1 MDTIFALSSGSPP
14 AGIAVVRVSGPDA
27 QHAALALAGSLPEPR
42 RAALRTLSGPD
53 GGELDRAV
61 ILWFDGPNTATGHDI
76 VEFHL
81 HGGRA
86 VVAAVERALSVVPG
100 LRAAEAGEFTRQ
112 ALISGRIDLTEAEG
126 LGDLLEAET
135 ETARRA
141 ALQTSGGSVR
151 RLTEDWTSTVL
162 GIAAQVEAMLDHA
175 DEDDVAVAA
184 SEDIARQCEAIASQM
199 TEALDQPSVERLKD
213 GIHVVL
219 AGPPN
224 AGKSTLL
231 NRVVDRE
238 VAIVSPIAGTTRDR
252 IEASIQRNGIAY
264 VFSDTAGLAIETD
277 DPIEAIGIARAR
289 EAAAS
294 ADIVLWLD
302 DQPAPDELR
311 EKTIEIRARCD
322 EPGRRGGKDRL
333 PVSGAT
339 GEGVAELWTRIEQ
352 RASELVPRL
361 DGALLNRRQR
371 ELLGRARDALR
382 DVGEVGDLLIA
393 AENIRMARGA
403 LDRITGR
410 ADVEA
415 VLDGIFSRFC
425 IGK

>member
-42 RAALRTLSGPD
+42 RATLRTLRGPD
-53 GGELDRAV
+53 GGDLDRAIV
-61 ILWFDGPNTATGHDI
+61 LWFEAPHTATGHDV

-86 VVAAVERALSVVPG
+86 VVAAVERALSSVPR

-302 DQPAPDELR
+302 DQPPPIDLR
-311 EKTIEIRARCD
+311 AKTIAILARCD

>member
-1 MDTIFALSSGSPP
+1 METIFALSSGSPP
-14 AGIAVVRVSGPDA
+14 AGIAVVRVSGPRA
-27 QHAALALAGSLPEPR
+27 QSAGVALAGSLPEPR
-42 RAALRTLSGPD
+42 RAALRALRGPD

-61 ILWFDGPNTATGHDI
+61 VLWFDAPHTATGHDI

-86 VVAAVERALSVVPG
+86 VVAAVERALSTVPG

-112 ALISGRIDLTEAEG
+112 ALIAGRIDLTEAEG

-141 ALQTSGGSVR
+141 AIQTSGGSVR
-151 RLTEDWTSTVL
+151 RRTEDWTNAVL
-162 GIAAQVEAMLDHA
+162 GIAAQAEAMLDHA
-175 DEDDVAVAA
+175 DEDDVAA
-184 SEDIARQCEAIASQM
+184 SAGEDLSRQCATLAEQM
-199 TEALDQPSVERLKD
+199 TAAIDQPAVERLKD
-213 GIHVVL
+213 GIQVVL

-231 NRVVDRE
+231 NRMVDRE
-238 VAIVSPIAGTTRDR
+238 AAIVSPIAGTTRDR
-252 IEASIQRNGIAY
+252 IEAAIQRNGIAY
-264 VFSDTAGLAIETD
+264 VFSDTAGLAVATD
-277 DPIEAIGIARAR
+277 DPIEAVGIARAR
-289 EAAAS
+289 EAAAA

-302 DQPAPDELR
+302 DQPPPDGLLDQ
-311 EKTIEIRARCD
+311 TIAIFARCD
-322 EPGRRGGKDRL
+322 EAGRAGAGDRL
-333 PVSGAT
+333 AVSGVT
-339 GEGVAELWTRIEQ
+339 GEGIEALWTRIEQ
-352 RASELVPRL
+352 RAGELTPSL

-371 ELLGRARDALR
+371 QLLAVARDALR
-382 DVGEVGDLLIA
+382 DASLSHDLLLV
-393 AENIRMARGA
+393 AENVRVARGA